1 MIRFLWLYIAEQGS
15 MEYSCKR
22 PATMQLTS
30 AVGSTLGMST
40 CKEKFG
46 DNNGV
51 LQAQGS
57 PGMTFTASWRGL
69 LQRMCWSTLCSAGS
83 SRRLSIARSWSHCRR
98 CAFSH
103 VAKLTSAQYIQHWL
117 KQAPKHRAELVP
129 LPEVRF
135 IYLAEN
141 VINTL
146 PAASVLAQARA
157 QAPGRAGPAAR
168 GEAAIPLH
176 CS

>member
-1 MIRFLWLYIAEQGS
+1 
-15 MEYSCKR
+15 
-22 PATMQLTS
+22 
-30 AVGSTLGMST
+30 MSI

-69 LQRMCWSTLCSAGS
+69 LQQMCWSTLCSAGS
-83 SRRLSIARSWSHCRR
+83 SRRLSTAQSWSPCRR

-103 VAKLTSAQYIQHWL
+103 VA
-117 KQAPKHRAELVP
+117 
-129 LPEVRF
+129 
-135 IYLAEN
+135 EN
-141 VINTL
+141 VIITL
-146 PAASVLAQARA
+146 PAALVLAQARA
-157 QAPGRAGPAAR
+157 RAPGRAGPAAR

-176 CS
+176 CT